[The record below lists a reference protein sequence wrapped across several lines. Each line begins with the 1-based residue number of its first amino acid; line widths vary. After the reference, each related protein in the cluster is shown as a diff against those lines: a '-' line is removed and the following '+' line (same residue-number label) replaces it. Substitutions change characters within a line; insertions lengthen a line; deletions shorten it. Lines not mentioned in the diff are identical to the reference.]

1 MKIVFALDEITDD
14 HRMQVGGK
22 GFALARLSQAGFP
35 VPRTLC
41 LTTDA
46 YHSFIKQTPLGG
58 NIALELSRKKFDQMR
73 WEEMWDTSLRIR
85 NHFLHT
91 PLPPSLESSL
101 KAAIHDAFGAAP
113 VAVRSSA
120 EAEDAEGHSFAGLH
134 DSFLNIAGTEGILE
148 HIKKVWASLW
158 SDAAILY
165 RQELELDIE
174 SSGMGVVIQEFIPG
188 EVSGVAFGKNPLNP
202 DEMIIEAVPGLNEGL
217 VDGKIEP
224 DRWILDRSNG
234 KLISTY
240 HATRDSML
248 SADMTGVKMVGATS
262 TSEQAGTN
270 ELLTEEQLGAVFKLV
285 RDAENLFGSPQDVEW
300 TFHRDGLQTKLHILQ
315 SRPITRK
322 RNAADEVTGSRVRD
336 GEVSDKR
343 SWYLSLRPNF
353 DKLRL
358 LRKRIEDE
366 LIPAMIAEA
375 EELAAVDLARLSESE
390 IAEAVI
396 HREKRRDYWQDIYW
410 DVFIPFAHGVRL
422 FGRVYNDRM
431 QPTDPYEFVDLL
443 RPERMEST
451 ERDQLIAEL
460 AGIIKTKPEIREAVS
475 EGRFEK
481 IGDETFNRLI
491 SVLRKRSG
499 TGLFTS
505 PESEEFGK
513 LLVEMADVAVHRRT
527 AQSDSGKKIEQFLST
542 FPDDERSYARELLDL
557 GRSSYRLRDDDNIYL
572 GMIEQEVERAAAENA
587 RRSGKSVPITTS
599 ASSSRKL
606 EKAHEYRTAPAAET
620 RTAGRERQLV
630 GQPAGAGL
638 VTAKA
643 RVIKE
648 KNDLFAIKQGEVIVC
663 DAIDPA
669 MTFVIPLASGIVERR
684 GGMLIHGAIIA
695 REYGLPCVTGIPQ
708 AVDAINTGDRI
719 TVDGY
724 LGIVVIYS

>member
-1 MKIVFALDEITDD
+1 MKFVFALDEISKD

-22 GFALARLSQAGFP
+22 GFALAGLSQAGFP
-35 VPRTLC
+35 VPKTVC
-41 LTTDA
+41 ITTDA
-46 YHSFIKQTPLGG
+46 YHTFIKETPLAG

-85 NHFLHT
+85 SHFLHT
-91 PLPPSLESSL
+91 PLPSSL
-101 KAAIHDAFGAAP
+101 KSALSGPIGETFADNP

-120 EAEDAEGHSFAGLH
+120 EAEDSEGHSFAGLH
-134 DSFLNIAGTEGILE
+134 DSFLNIAGTEGILD

-165 RQELELDIE
+165 RRELELDIE
-174 SSGMGVVIQEFIPG
+174 SSGMGVVIQEFVPG

-217 VDGKIEP
+217 VDGKVEP
-224 DRWILDRSNG
+224 DRWILERSNG
-234 KLISTY
+234 RVISGY
-240 HATRDSML
+240 RATRDGML
-248 SADMTGVKMVGATS
+248 GADITGVKMVS
-262 TSEQAGTN
+262 TQSGQN
-270 ELLTEEQLGAVFKLV
+270 ELLSDEQLGAVFKLV

-300 TFHRDGLQTKLHILQ
+300 TYQRGNFRTELHILQ

-322 RNAADEVTGSRVRD
+322 RNPGNDVTGSKVRD

-353 DKLRL
+353 DRLQL
-358 LRKRIEDE
+358 LRRRIEDE

-375 EELAAVDLARLSESE
+375 EELAAVELSRLSDSE
-390 IAEAVI
+390 LAKAVSQ
-396 HREKRRDYWQDIYW
+396 REERRDYWQNVYW
-410 DVFIPFAHGVRL
+410 DEFIPFAHGVRL
-422 FGRVYNDRM
+422 FGKVYNDRM
-431 QPTDPYEFVDLL
+431 QPADPYEFVDLL

-451 ERDQLIAEL
+451 ERDQVFAEL
-460 AGIIKTKPEIREAVS
+460 AGIIKTKPEIRETVS

-481 IGDETFNRLI
+481 IGDETFNRLL

-505 PESEEFGK
+505 PESKEFGK
-513 LLVEMADVAVHRRT
+513 LLVEMADGAVHKRT
-527 AQSDSGKKIEQFLST
+527 AQSDSGKKIERFLST

-572 GMIEQEVERAAAENA
+572 GMIEQEVERAAAEKVK
-587 RRSGKSVPITTS
+587 RSGKSAPVTSS

-606 EKAHEYRTAPAAET
+606 EKAHEYRTAPAPES

-724 LGIVVIYS
+724 LGIVVVYS